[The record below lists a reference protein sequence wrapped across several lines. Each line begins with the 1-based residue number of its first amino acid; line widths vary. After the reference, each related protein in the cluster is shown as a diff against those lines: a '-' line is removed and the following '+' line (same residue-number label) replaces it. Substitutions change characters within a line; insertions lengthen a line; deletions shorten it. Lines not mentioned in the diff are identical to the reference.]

1 MTNTHEA
8 GDGRVRL
15 LLLLPVQTA
24 VVAGVGLLLTGPLAH
39 HWPLSAEDGVND
51 ALADRRTPF
60 VTALTDVASLLAG
73 TESVIALTLV
83 CTLVLLLVP
92 RVPPWREAAFLAVAV
107 AAQSAVFL
115 LVTLVVDRERPDVP
129 HVDPAPPTSGFPSGH
144 VGASVALFG
153 GLAVLASRRLH
164 GFRRHLTVGLL
175 LVIPLF
181 VAYSRVY
188 RGMHHTS
195 DVVAG
200 LLNGAC
206 TLALVAAALLPR
218 SRKEAAP
225 PAPEPSAHGA
235 RRAVVVRHPRACDEA
250 TATRVRTLLRDHGFA
265 EQRWTETT
273 VGDPSGA
280 LAEHLGERDTDTD
293 EGPDTDAGRDTD
305 LVVVCGGDGT
315 VRACADVV
323 AGTGVPLAIVP
334 CGTGNLLARN
344 LRLPTEPVPALREA
358 LRGQV
363 VGLDVGRIRGDG
375 IAPTRFAVM
384 AGAGF
389 DAAMVRD
396 TSARLKESLGWAA
409 YVVSALRHLADARMR
424 LSIRLDGGA
433 PLERRARMVVIGN
446 VGTLQG
452 GLPLLPEARPDS
464 GSLEVVLLDP
474 RGVTGWLAAAGY
486 LASRAPGGR
495 RHRASGT
502 RERSRAHGALEY
514 FGAARIDLRFARPQP
529 REIDGDAFPEGTWL
543 TADVEPA
550 ALRVCLPASAPADGP
565 RGTGTRAR
573 ADALTDTDTDTTPAR
588 TGAPTGAS
596 THVASDIPAQ
606 AGTPAGSEA
615 PAGAGR
621 EGGGRG
627 HRDARTAAQ

>member
-1 MTNTHEA
+1 MTNSHEA
-8 GDGRVRL
+8 GARPGRPL
-15 LLLLPVQTA
+15 LWLPVQTA
-24 VVAGVGLLLTGPLAH
+24 VVVALGLLVTGPLAH
-39 HWPLSAEDGVND
+39 RWPLSAEDGVNR
-51 ALADRRTPF
+51 ALAARRTPF
-60 VTALTDVASLLAG
+60 ATALTDGASLLAG
-73 TESVIALTLV
+73 TESVIVLTLM
-83 CTLVLLLVP
+83 CAAVLLLVP
-92 RVPPWREAAFLAVAV
+92 HAPRWREAAFLAVAV

-115 LVTLVVDRERPDVP
+115 LVTLVVNRERPDVP
-129 HVDPAPPTSGFPSGH
+129 HLDPAPPTSSFPSGH

-164 GFRRHLTVGLL
+164 GVRRHLVTGLL
-175 LVIPLF
+175 LAVPLF
-181 VAYSRVY
+181 VAFSRVY

-206 TLALVAAALLPR
+206 TLAFVAAALLPR
-218 SRKEAAP
+218 PAEEAP
-225 PAPEPSAHGA
+225 PAPAPSAHST
-235 RRAVVVRHPRACDEA
+235 RRAVVVRHPRACGDGA
-250 TATRVRTLLRDHGFA
+250 AARVRALLRDHGYT

-273 VGDPSGA
+273 AGDPSGA
-280 LAEHLGERDTDTD
+280 LASCLG
-293 EGPDTDAGRDTD
+293 GRHPE

-323 AGTGVPLAIVP
+323 AGTGIPLAIVP

-344 LRLPTEPVPALREA
+344 LRLPTDPVAALREA
-358 LRGQV
+358 LRGQA

-396 TSARLKESLGWAA
+396 ASARLKERLGWAA
-409 YVVSALRHLADARMR
+409 YVVSAVRHLGDARMR

-452 GLPLLPEARPDS
+452 GLPLLPDARPDS
-464 GSLEVVLLDP
+464 GRLEVVLLDP
-474 RGVTGWLAAAGY
+474 RGVAGWLAAAGY

-495 RHRASGT
+495 RQRASGAGT
-502 RERSRAHGALEY
+502 RSLAHGSLEY

-529 REIDGDAFPEGTWL
+529 RELDGDVLPAGTRL
-543 TADVEPA
+543 TAEVEPG
-550 ALRVCLPASAPADGP
+550 ALRVCLPAPAE
-565 RGTGTRAR
+565 
-573 ADALTDTDTDTTPAR
+573 
-588 TGAPTGAS
+588 
-596 THVASDIPAQ
+596 
-606 AGTPAGSEA
+606 AGA
-615 PAGAGR
+615 PAGAGIPTR
-621 EGGGRG
+621 VGAPAGADAPAGAVPPTPEDTPTRAGTPARSDVPARAGGEGGGHG
-627 HRDARTAAQ
+627 HRDPRTAAQ